1 MFGASRLTGEPGVS
15 TLGVADRTHGF
26 APWSDTH
33 LPPDDARLPRR
44 APQKGA
50 PSIGFLLVPGFALM
64 SYASAVE
71 PLRAA
76 NRLASRELYRWR
88 HISIDGRPAEA
99 SNGAT
104 ILCQHRIGETVKLDL
119 LLVCA
124 GGNPASFAHEPT
136 LRWLRALAH
145 AGVTIG
151 GVSGGPYILARAGLL
166 RGYRFTLHWEHIPAL
181 AEEFPDLAVSN
192 TLYEIDRDRLTC
204 AGGIAALD
212 MMHAL
217 IEADHGH
224 RLASAVSEW
233 FLHSQVRLGSGPQ
246 RMTLRER
253 FGVTHPR
260 LLRVLERMEARIE
273 EPASRAALAAVAGLS
288 PRQLERLFQA
298 HLGSTIGGH
307 YLGVRL
313 ERAQTLLRQTTMPV
327 LDVAVACGFI
337 SASHFSRSY
346 KARFGRSPRAERAG
360 RPGEGLAR
368 PAGERPEGPALS
380 RAQSRGRRLRTK
392 SGASLQG

>member
-1 MFGASRLTGEPGVS
+1 MP
-15 TLGVADRTHGF
+15 
-26 APWSDTH
+26 
-33 LPPDDARLPRR
+33 LPPDDTDRRLRR
-44 APQKGA
+44 PAPKGA
-50 PSIGFLLVPGFALM
+50 PTIGILLVPGFSLM
-64 SYASAVE
+64 AYASAVE

-76 NRLASRELYRWR
+76 NRLAYRELYRWR
-88 HISIDGRPAEA
+88 HFSVDGEAAEA

-104 ILCQHRIGETVKLDL
+104 ILCEHRIGDKVKLDL

-124 GGNPASFAHEPT
+124 GGNPALFEDEPT
-136 LRWLRALAH
+136 LKWLRALAR
-145 AGVTIG
+145 AGVRIG

-166 RGYRFTLHWEHIPAL
+166 SGYRFTLHWEHIPAL

-224 RLASAVSEW
+224 RLAAAVSEW
-233 FLHSQVRLGSGPQ
+233 FLHAQVRLGSGPQ

-260 LLRVLERMEARIE
+260 LLRVLERMEAQIE
-273 EPASRAALAAVAGLS
+273 EPASRAALAAVAGVS

-298 HLGSTIGGH
+298 HLGSTVGGH

-313 ERAQTLLRQTTMPV
+313 DRAQALLRQTTMPV
-327 LDVAVACGFI
+327 LDIAVACGFV

-346 KARFGRSPRAERAG
+346 RARFGRSPRAERIG
-360 RPGEGLAR
+360 RAGEGLAR
-368 PAGERPEGPALS
+368 PSGTRGGS
-380 RAQSRGRRLRTK
+380 RAES
-392 SGASLQG
+392 SPWA

>member
-1 MFGASRLTGEPGVS
+1 MP
-15 TLGVADRTHGF
+15 ADDITRRRTV
-26 APWSDTH
+26 
-33 LPPDDARLPRR
+33 
-44 APQKGA
+44 QKA
-50 PSIGFLLVPGFALM
+50 VPTIGILLVPGFSLM
-64 SYASAVE
+64 AYASAVE

-76 NRLASRELYRWR
+76 NRLAYRELYGWR
-88 HISIDGRPAEA
+88 HFSIDGEPVQA

-104 ILCQHRIGETVKLDL
+104 ILCEHRIGDKVKLDL

-124 GGNPASFAHEPT
+124 GGNPALFEDEAT
-136 LRWLRALAH
+136 LTWLRALAR
-145 AGVTIG
+145 AGVRIG
-151 GVSGGPYILARAGLL
+151 GVSGGPYLLARAGLL
-166 RGYRFTLHWEHIPAL
+166 AGYRFTLHWEHIPAL

-192 TLYEIDRDRLTC
+192 TLYEIDRERLTC

-224 RLASAVSEW
+224 RLASAVSDW

-260 LLRVLERMEARIE
+260 LLRVLERMEREIE
-273 EPASRAALAAVAGLS
+273 EPASRTALADLAGIS

-298 HLGSTIGGH
+298 HLGSTIGEH
-307 YLGVRL
+307 YLRVRL
-313 ERAQTLLRQTTMPV
+313 DRAQALLRQTTMPV
-327 LDVAVACGFI
+327 LDVAVACGFV

-346 KARFGRSPRAERAG
+346 RARFGFSPRAERMGRAAGSVTLSARAAPSHKGVACGQKPGHDAGDDPAPGKKAG
-360 RPGEGLAR
+360 RGG
-368 PAGERPEGPALS
+368 S
-380 RAQSRGRRLRTK
+380 R
-392 SGASLQG
+392 

>member
-1 MFGASRLTGEPGVS
+1 MG
-15 TLGVADRTHGF
+15 
-26 APWSDTH
+26 
-33 LPPDDARLPRR
+33 
-44 APQKGA
+44 
-50 PSIGFLLVPGFALM
+50 ILLVPGFSLM
-64 SYASAVE
+64 SYASVVE

-76 NRLASRELYRWR
+76 NRLAGRELYRWR
-88 HISIDGRPAEA
+88 HISVDGRPAEA

-104 ILCQHRIGETVKLDL
+104 IVCEHRIGDRVRLDL

-124 GGNPASFAHEPT
+124 GGNPALFDDEST
-136 LRWLRALAH
+136 LKWLRALAH
-145 AGVTIG
+145 AGVKIG
-151 GVSGGPYILARAGLL
+151 GVSGGSYLLARAGVLG
-166 RGYRFTLHWEHIPAL
+166 GYRFTIHWEHIPAL
-181 AEEFPDLAVSN
+181 TEEFPSLAVSN

-224 RLASAVSEW
+224 RLASAVSDW

-260 LLRVLERMEARIE
+260 LLRVLERMEAQIE
-273 EPASRAALAAVAGLS
+273 EPASRAALAALAGLS

-298 HLGSTIGGH
+298 HLGSTIGAH

-313 ERAQTLLRQTTMPV
+313 DRAQTLLRQTTMPV
-327 LDVAVACGFI
+327 LDVAVACGFV
-337 SASHFSRSY
+337 SASHFSRSF
-346 KARFGRSPRAERAG
+346 KERFGSPPRAERAG
-360 RPGEGLAR
+360 RPGEGLA
-368 PAGERPEGPALS
+368 PSGES
-380 RAQSRGRRLRTK
+380 RARSDGRRLRAK
-392 SGASLQG
+392 SAV

>member
-1 MFGASRLTGEPGVS
+1 LW
-15 TLGVADRTHGF
+15 TLAVAHQNLYF

-33 LPPDDARLPRR
+33 LPPDDADRPHRR
-44 APQKGA
+44 TPQKGV
-50 PSIGFLLVPGFALM
+50 PTIGVLLVPGFSLM
-64 SYASAVE
+64 SYAVTIE

-76 NRLASRELYRWR
+76 NSLSGRELYRWCN
-88 HISIDGRPAEA
+88 ICLDGAAARA
-99 SNGAT
+99 SNGT
-104 ILCQHRIGETVKLDL
+104 MILADRRVGDDLELDM

-124 GGNPASFAHEPT
+124 GGNPTVFDDRPT
-136 LRWLRALAH
+136 FRWLRSLARR
-145 AGVTIG
+145 GVRIG
-151 GVSGGPYILARAGLL
+151 GVSGGPYVLARAGLL
-166 RGYRFTLHWEHIPAL
+166 SGHRFTVHWEHIPAL
-181 AEEFPDLAVSN
+181 VEEFPDLTVSD
-192 TLYEIDRDRLTC
+192 TLFEIDRDRLTC

-224 RLASAVSEW
+224 RLASAVSDW

-260 LLRVLERMEARIE
+260 LLRVLEHMEARIE

-288 PRQLERLFQA
+288 PRQLERLFQV
-298 HLGSTIGGH
+298 HLGSTIGEH

-313 ERAQTLLRQTTMPV
+313 ERAQTLLRQSTMPV
-327 LDVAVACGFI
+327 LDVAVACGFV

-346 KARFGRSPRAERAG
+346 KQRFGCSPRGERAG
-360 RPGEGLAR
+360 RVAGGEPGRTTCRRSKAR
-368 PAGERPEGPALS
+368 TSA
-380 RAQSRGRRLRTK
+380 
-392 SGASLQG
+392 